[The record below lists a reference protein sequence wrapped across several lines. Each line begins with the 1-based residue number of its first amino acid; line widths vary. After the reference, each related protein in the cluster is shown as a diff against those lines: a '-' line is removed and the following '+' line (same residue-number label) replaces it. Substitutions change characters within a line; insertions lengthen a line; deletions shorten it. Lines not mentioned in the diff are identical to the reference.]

1 MESFHEAGLKANIL
15 KALDEIGFETPT
27 PIQVESLSTLIE
39 EPRDL
44 IALAQTG
51 TGKTAAFSLP
61 ILHHC
66 EPNSQKVQAL
76 ILSPTRELC
85 LQIASDINIFTKY
98 MDGVKQVAV
107 YGGTPIQGQLSQLRA
122 RPQIVIGTPGRTL
135 DLINRGKLDV
145 SDVKWL
151 VLDEADEMLS
161 MGFKEDL
168 NDILR
173 DTPKEKT
180 TLLFSATLAGDIRRI
195 ADNYLINPKE
205 ITIGRKNE
213 SAKNVTHGYFVV
225 NARDRYQALKRTVD
239 LYPDIYGIVFCRT
252 RAETKEIAAQLG
264 EDGYSSDALHG
275 DLSQAQRDYV
285 MDKFRKKQ
293 LTILVATDVAA
304 RGLDVDELTHVI
316 NYTLPDDREV
326 YVHRSG
332 RTGRAGKHG
341 VSLVIL
347 QKRDVGR
354 IGGLEKMIGKKFE
367 KMMLPSGKEV
377 CEKQLFNFVKTVK
390 EVEVNE
396 AEMASFLPAVEEM
409 LSEMSREEIIK
420 KFVSTQFNRFLEYY
434 QGARD
439 INIDE
444 NARGR
449 DRDDRGR
456 DRDRGSRDSRD
467 RDSSRSRDRDRGPR
481 EERSS
486 RGGGDMDFSRFFIN
500 VGKTHNMDPKKILEM
515 INQTMPKKGIEIGS
529 IEILKG
535 FSFFELDKSYEK
547 MALDSFNDAS
557 YQGLKIRIEVAQ
569 PKSGG
574 SSSRDRGSDR
584 GSDRGDRRPPRSEGR
599 GGRDHR
605 GGGGRRR

>member
-1 MESFHEAGLKANIL
+1 MESFHEAGLKAEIL

-66 EPNSQKVQAL
+66 ETNSRKVQAL

-98 MDGVKQVAV
+98 LDGVKQVAV

-173 DTPKEKT
+173 DTPAEKT

-195 ADNYLINPKE
+195 ADNYLKNPKE

-239 LYPDIYGIVFCRT
+239 LYPEIYGIVFCRT
-252 RAETKEIAAQLG
+252 RAETKEISAQLG
-264 EDGYSSDALHG
+264 EDGYSSDAIHG

-293 LTILVATDVAA
+293 IKILVATDVAA

-332 RTGRAGKHG
+332 RTGRAGKSG

-347 QKRDVGR
+347 QRRDVGR

-377 CEKQLFNFVKTVK
+377 CEKQLYNFVQTVK
-390 EVEVNE
+390 EVNVNE
-396 AEMASFLPAVEEM
+396 EEIASFLPSVEEM
-409 LSEMSREEIIK
+409 LSDMSREEIIK

-439 INIDE
+439 INVDE
-444 NARGR
+444 NSRGKDRNDRSRDNNRGRSR
-449 DRDDRGR
+449 DRDD
-456 DRDRGSRDSRD
+456 DR
-467 RDSSRSRDRDRGPR
+467 SRSRDRGDRS
-481 EERSS
+481 RSTS
-486 RGGGDMDFSRFFIN
+486 NGDFSRFFIN
-500 VGKTHNMDPKKILEM
+500 VGKTHNMNPGKILEM

-535 FSFFELDKSYEK
+535 FSFFELDKSFEK
-547 MALDSFNDAS
+547 MALDSFNDAT

-574 SSSRDRGSDR
+574 GRSRERGNDREG
-584 GSDRGDRRPPRSEGR
+584 RSERPERR